1 MLGDKSYIGLKIVGE
16 DIKLLRMV
24 PNGKKFTVDAMGSIN
39 ITELIKGPRDSDP
52 FASDEDEGDTDSG
65 DVFGFDDTKPE
76 KNKSVGGK
84 SMEQESLT
92 LEDELKSDLEDDAWL
107 SEEDSESKNLDVK
120 SRIVYELQEVL
131 FELAGK
137 RVELAIVIPAGRTAF
152 YNVEKTPDLKGKKK
166 IDKLVRE
173 QLEESYAISDL
184 SEDQYRWME
193 KGDREILA
201 AVYQD
206 KSILFDLFESLNI
219 ANPHT
224 YFLRSFI
231 PEELIL
237 MQFLDEPEPVKKPK
251 KKKGEP
257 ESEEDK
263 GSTVLINLGKQGAR
277 IVFVQDG
284 MIQSAMPL
292 ISMKRPGPAFVNKV
306 FSRIIMELEKGQVA
320 FIRKF
325 QIHDE
330 VGAGDSLADVL
341 STNFEGI
348 QAELILPDE
357 LVSIDPSLDKSWNDI
372 DLSILGGTI
381 FASGRRTRLS
391 EEFSFIPKRIHDR
404 QKPFKLKWYGILILL
419 LILIAPIALNNW
431 YQDVSAENEELQ
443 FAIDLQTQQINDLQQ
458 IKASLDI
465 LDAQIAE
472 LSADLELIGGL
483 SERSMLWTVTLDILN
498 AGMPDIGSAWISSLQ
513 FTSDRLMIEGTTM
526 FRDRIPRIAELF
538 ESAGIQQVSRVEFRE
553 REFFNFVIAV
563 DRITAN
569 DQEFDPEY
577 RMNLENGGG
586 DQ

>member
-24 PNGKKFTVDAMGSIN
+24 PTGKKFTVDAMGSIN

-52 FASDEDEGDTDSG
+52 FASDEDDGDTDSG
-65 DVFGFDDTKPE
+65 DVFGFDDTQAE
-76 KNKSVGGK
+76 KNKSVGSK
-84 SMEQESLT
+84 SMEQESMT
-92 LEDELKSDLEDDAWL
+92 LEDELKTDLEDDAWL
-107 SEEDSESKNLDVK
+107 SEEDSDSGNLDVK

-137 RVELAIVIPAGRTAF
+137 QVELAIVIPAGRTAF
-152 YNVEKTPDLKGKKK
+152 YNIEKTPDLKGKKK

-173 QLEESYAISDL
+173 KLEESYSLIDL
-184 SEDQYRWME
+184 KEDQYRWME

-201 AVYQD
+201 AVFQD

-251 KKKGEP
+251 RKKGEP

-381 FASGRRTRLS
+381 FASGRSTKLS

-431 YQDVSAENEELQ
+431 YQNVSAENEQMQLQ
-443 FAIDLQTQQINDLQQ
+443 VDLQAQQIRDLQE

-498 AGMPDIGSAWISSLQ
+498 SGMPDIGSSWIGSLQ
-513 FTSDRLMIEGTTM
+513 FTSHRLIIEGTTM
-526 FRDRIPRIAELF
+526 YRDRIPRIAELF
-538 ESAGIQQVSRVEFRE
+538 ESAGIQRVSTIDFRD
-553 REFFNFVIAV
+553 REFFSFVINV

-569 DQEFDPEY
+569 DEVFNPEY
-577 RMNLENGGG
+577 QRDLNSGG